1 MEKLRGIFIYF
12 ARRCGP
18 GDTRP
23 IRKPGGPPA
32 EEEEESVEIGRKR
45 RGNWRREEKML
56 PSLLNYWTVHS
67 GSFAYSNIYTD
78 SILPPVLLSPSGL
91 PRQVGRGRGGCARE
105 DVSSRG
111 SRGVNY
117 FTILFEEA
125 RAWNLRNEIPRRL
138 AETWLIFYRRPVYIY
153 IGIRSLLRKFHLTF
167 PPNRSRTSISTLAIF

>member
-1 MEKLRGIFIYF
+1 MERG
-12 ARRCGP
+12 GEN
-18 GDTRP
+18 
-23 IRKPGGPPA
+23 GG
-32 EEEEESVEIGRKR
+32 E
-45 RGNWRREEKML
+45 REEKIL
-56 PSLLNYWTVHS
+56 ASLLNYWTVHSGS

-91 PRQVGRGRGGCARE
+91 PRQVGRKDGCARE

-153 IGIRSLLRKFHLTF
+153 IRIYSYPIPPSTGLLLRASKISL
-167 PPNRSRTSISTLAIF
+167 SQLGRTLHRVMDK

>member
-1 MEKLRGIFIYF
+1 MASKPVLLFFFYFNNHSCKNILLPSRLRVKQFRAHNFPNHNIDNGSRFDTAEKLRGIFIYF

-18 GDTRP
+18 GGTRP

-45 RGNWRREEKML
+45 RGNWRREEKMV

-91 PRQVGRGRGGCARE
+91 PREVGRGEGRLRARGRVVARIPRCKLFHDSFRGG
-105 DVSSRG
+105 SRLE
-111 SRGVNY
+111 
-117 FTILFEEA
+117 FA
-125 RAWNLRNEIPRRL
+125 
-138 AETWLIFYRRPVYIY
+138 
-153 IGIRSLLRKFHLTF
+153 
-167 PPNRSRTSISTLAIF
+167 